1 MIFLQNLDVCVLVH
15 MSLKKKK
22 KEKSFKSI
30 LELVYELHAWTKISN
45 VLSLLTCQLMTQ
57 LKLPSVFLLVLSS
70 LSSLRKYKMFRMHTS
85 SHSCESGHVNMRM
98 HIHPKHLIPHPYLD
112 TEMWCDKTYSLLER
126 QTILWFLSS

>member
-1 MIFLQNLDVCVLVH
+1 MNFLQNLDVVYLSTCH
-15 MSLKKKK
+15 WRKEK

-57 LKLPSVFLLVLSS
+57 LKLPSVFLLALSS
-70 LSSLRKYKMFRMHTS
+70 LSSLRKYKVFRMHTS
-85 SHSCESGHVNMRM
+85 SHSCESGHVSMRM